1 MTTLFP
7 IQSRLKNGAALI
19 IREAD
24 AADAAAMI
32 DYVQTVAGETDFLTF
47 GPGEFKI
54 TPEDEE
60 QIIAAHRRYDN
71 QVFLLAEA
79 GGRLVGMLNV
89 SASQKP
95 RLRHI
100 GEFGLTVL
108 REYWGN
114 GIGAALMQA
123 MLDWAGAS
131 GVIRKINLT
140 VQAENDTAIRLY
152 ERFGFETEGR
162 LRRDLFVNGVYYDA
176 FIMGK
181 LID

>member
-1 MTTLFP
+1 MTTIFP
-7 IQSRLKNGAALI
+7 TKSRTKNGPALI
-19 IREAD
+19 IREAE
-24 AADAAAMI
+24 ATDAAAMI
-32 DYVQTVAGETDFLTF
+32 DYVQTVSGETDFLTF
-47 GPGEFKI
+47 GPGEFDI
-54 TPEDEE
+54 TLEDEE
-60 QIIAAHRRYDN
+60 GVIAAHRRYDN
-71 QVFLLAEA
+71 QVFLLAEVD
-79 GGRLVGMLNV
+79 GRLVGMLNV

-108 REYWGN
+108 RAYWGQ

-123 MLDWAGAS
+123 MLDWAGAT
-131 GVIRKINLT
+131 GVIRKINLA
-140 VQAENDTAIRLY
+140 VQADNAPAIRLY

-162 LRRDLFVNGVYYDA
+162 LRRDLFGNGTYHDA

>member
-1 MTTLFP
+1 MTTIFP
-7 IQSRLKNGAALI
+7 TKSQTKDGVALI
-19 IREAD
+19 IREAEE
-24 AADAAAMI
+24 ADAAAML
-32 DYVQTVAGETDFLTF
+32 DYVQTVSGETDFLTF
-47 GPGEFKI
+47 GPGEFDI
-54 TPEDEE
+54 TLEDEE
-60 QIIAAHRRYDN
+60 RIIAAHRRLDN
-71 QVFLLAEA
+71 QIFLLAEVD
-79 GGRLVGMLNV
+79 GRLVGMLNV

-108 REYWGN
+108 RTYWGL

-140 VQAENDTAIRLY
+140 VQADNAMAIRLY

-162 LRRDLFVNGVYYDA
+162 LRRDLYVNGIYHDA